1 MAMPPLGPIVVARS
15 GFMTLAPSAFER
27 TADVTDHRAGDRD
40 EVSTIWA
47 ERVLQYPGR
56 AGALRNARIGIEGRL
71 IGTIAAGKERGR
83 GDLGGP
89 GLLALPALCNAH
101 DHGRGLRPSA
111 YGVADDAVELWVP
124 GTYTLPPL
132 DPYLVAAVALGRMAE
147 SGVGS
152 IVHCHLFR
160 PPERIVAEAEA
171 VARAARDIGVRVA
184 FVVPL
189 RDRNRLGYG
198 DDDAILAHMD
208 AGSREAI
215 AANFQR
221 PLPDAREQ
229 IAAAGEIA
237 RRFGGEF
244 FHVQFGPI
252 GAEWCSD
259 ALLEAVA
266 ADSARTGLRVHMH
279 LLESRQQ
286 REWADHAYPGGIVR
300 HLDRIGLLSPRLA
313 VAHGVWL
320 RPDECTLLA
329 QRGVTVSVNTTSNL
343 RLKSGVAPMTAMRT
357 AKLGVAFGM
366 DALSLDDD
374 DDMLRELR
382 LAYRIHRGFGLDEVL
397 DTAALFE
404 AAMQRGPAIVCG
416 DDSFGAIVPGAPAD
430 LMLLDYAAMTAD
442 AIDEV
447 CDETEMVLAR
457 ATAEHVQTLVVGGRK
472 VVAEG
477 RVHGL
482 DLRSAERELAAEARR
497 SAGALTALH
506 PTLAA
511 FRDGL
516 RRFYRSGGHIGKSAP
531 RR

>member
-1 MAMPPLGPIVVARS
+1 MVIARNAFMALS
-15 GFMTLAPSAFER
+15 PSAFER
-27 TADVTDHRAGDRD
+27 TADVNDRRAHDRN

-47 ERVLQYPGR
+47 ERALQYPGR
-56 AGALRNARIGIEGRL
+56 AGALRNARIGIEGGVIR
-71 IGTIAAGKERGR
+71 AVEAGQERGR

-89 GLLALPALCNAH
+89 GSLALPALCNAH

-160 PPERIVAEAEA
+160 PPERIVFEAEA

-198 DDDAILAHMD
+198 GDDAILAHMD
-208 AGSREAI
+208 AGCREAI

-244 FHVQFGPI
+244 FHVQYGPI
-252 GAEWCSD
+252 GVEWCSD
-259 ALLEAVA
+259 ALLESVA
-266 ADSARTGLRVHMH
+266 AESARTGMRVHMH
-279 LLESRQQ
+279 LLESRRQ
-286 REWADHAYPGGIVR
+286 REWGDHAYPDGIVR
-300 HLDRIGLLSPRLA
+300 HLDRVGLLSPRLA

-320 RPDECTLLA
+320 TPDECRLMA
-329 QRGVTVSVNTTSNL
+329 ERGVAVSVNTTSNL
-343 RLKSGVAPMTAMRT
+343 RLRSGIAPMSAMRA

-366 DALSLDDD
+366 DSLSLDDD

-382 LAYRIHRGFGLDEVL
+382 LAYRIHRGFGLEEVL
-397 DTAALFE
+397 DKATLFE

-416 DDSFGAIVPGAPAD
+416 ECNFGAIAPGAPAD

-442 AIDEV
+442 AIGEV

-457 ATAEHVQTLVVGGRK
+457 ATAEHVQALVVGGRA

-477 RVHGL
+477 RVAGL
-482 DLRSAERELAAEARR
+482 DLRAAERALAAEAHRF
-497 SAGALTALH
+497 AEPLKALR

-511 FRDGL
+511 FQEGL
-516 RRFYRSGGHIGKSAP
+516 RRFYRSGGHIGKSGP